1 MKLIPK
7 LSLLLCMMTTAAHSA
22 VEVNAIAAKVN
33 GRVVTKNEVSF
44 LLSPV
49 RSYLTAK
56 YPRETSEYRKELKE
70 AKDKVLEELIERE
83 LVIHEFKEMQA
94 TIPDHIIESEIRRK
108 IHSDFNGSDSQFRNE
123 LKNQG
128 ISYEK
133 FKDLTRR
140 KLIVQAMRAQ
150 QFSDIAPPTPS
161 ELRKE
166 YNKLAPKIRDTSK
179 DKCDFEKMYIP
190 MIDPDN
196 LAATPESQLKLAED
210 LVKQLNEGADFAELA
225 KKHSKDAFAEDG
237 GKQEDIARV
246 DLSPGI
252 AMMIFETPE
261 NTILGPLKDG
271 RGYHIIRCTKQKLG
285 PTPPLSDS
293 KVRKLVESN
302 VRREKSSARYDRWIA
317 RIKSNAMIDRNM

>member
-1 MKLIPK
+1 M
-7 LSLLLCMMTTAAHSA
+7 SAATHAA

-49 RSYLTAK
+49 RSYLTTK
-56 YPRETSEYRKELKE
+56 YPRETAEYYKELKK

-83 LVIHEFKEMQA
+83 LAIHAFKEMKAQ
-94 TIPDHIIESEIRRK
+94 IPDHILDSEIRRK
-108 IHSDFNGSDSQFRNE
+108 IRSDFNGSDSQFRDA
-123 LKNQG
+123 LKKQG
-128 ISYEK
+128 ISYNK

-150 QFSDIAPPTPS
+150 QFADIAPPTPT

-166 YNKLAPKIRDTSK
+166 YNKIAPKLRDTSK

-190 MIDPDN
+190 MIDQDN

-210 LVKQLNEGADFAELA
+210 LIKQLKEGADFAELA
-225 KKHSKDAFAEDG
+225 KKHSKDAFAQDG
-237 GKQEDIARV
+237 GKQEDVARV
-246 DLSPGI
+246 DLNPGI
-252 AMMIFETPE
+252 AMMIFENPE

-271 RGYHIIRCTKQKLG
+271 RGYHIIRCTKQHLG
-285 PTPPLSDS
+285 PTPSLND
-293 KVRKLVESN
+293 KQVRRVVESN
-302 VRREKSSARYDRWIA
+302 VRREKSSARYERWIT
-317 RIKSNAMIDRNM
+317 RLKRHAMIKRNM